1 MNQDSRQKTVLDEN
15 LRALGALAREDVEAD
30 VALPP
35 LAPGAEE
42 RTVSLVLEELNRSRT
57 RRAQPVT
64 ATGPSRP
71 RRNLRSR
78 VFGGAAAGAALML
91 ALSLVVL
98 GRGTKEMS
106 GGAALPEY
114 ALLVSGGVVE
124 ERASEPVE
132 RVALRSSS
140 SLTLVL
146 RPQTRVDGEVE
157 AHVRLVRGFEEQT
170 LVLSTSRSDEGA
182 LRLSGR
188 LPKLDLAPGA
198 AELAVTIARKGEP
211 KSSHLLRRQVWI
223 LGEERE

>member
-30 VALPP
+30 IALPP

-57 RRAQPVT
+57 RRAQSVT
-64 ATGPSRP
+64 VSSSSRP
-71 RRNLRSR
+71 RRSLRTR

-98 GRGTKEMS
+98 GRGTKD
-106 GGAALPEY
+106 GTALPEY

-124 ERASEPVE
+124 ERAGEPVE

-146 RPQTRVDGEVE
+146 RPQTHVDGEVE

-188 LPKLDLAPGA
+188 LPKLDLAPGS
-198 AELAVTIARKGEP
+198 AELAVTIARKGDP
-211 KSSHLLRRQVWI
+211 KASHLLRRQVLI